1 MSKVIGLFPTPL
13 MKTDGFLSSDLL
25 QQFIARAES
34 LNRNANTA
42 TDLLSHTQLI
52 SPEQDEA
59 YRHLTELVAPHLVNF
74 GELLFAEKLQWFVK
88 EMWMN
93 VLDHGGNQFMHTHAN
108 SFISGI
114 IYITKPHPS
123 TSTIFRKNTG
133 GGEFI
138 FKNDVPLNHY
148 SSDTWML
155 PEVEPGD
162 MVLYPSYLLHGV
174 PPNEGGKRITI
185 AFNAIPHQLDS
196 LGYKIRFAP

>member
-13 MKTDGFLSSDLL
+13 MKIDGFLNS
-25 QQFIARAES
+25 ES
-34 LNRNANTA
+34 LQPFTKQAQSLHRQANTA
-42 TDLLSHTQLI
+42 DNQLSHTQMINPREDAIYL
-52 SPEQDEA
+52 
-59 YRHLTELVAPHLVNF
+59 RLTESVTPYLVTF

-93 VLDHGGNQFMHTHAN
+93 VLDHGGSQFMHTHAN

-133 GGEFI
+133 GGEYI

-155 PEVEPGD
+155 PDVEPGD

-174 PPNEGGKRITI
+174 PPNEGEQRITI